1 MFSSIIFKDA
11 AAELALLD
19 ARGTPQGFANPAVF
33 VHGTLMLS
41 WTACCGRDAFLRILL
56 FPNWQSLQ
64 NL

>member
-19 ARGTPQGFANPAVF
+19 ARGTPQGFGYPAVF

>member
-41 WTACCGRDAFLRILL
+41 WTAVAAAMHF
-56 FPNWQSLQ
+56 
-64 NL
+64 